1 MMSPESP
8 DRPEVG
14 AQEISVIVPAGHD
27 AELLRRCLDALD
39 RQTLPTREIIVVTD
53 PETPGGV
60 FGVTAV
66 HDVITVPSVPGILPT
81 WTGFDAA
88 SGPVLLRVN
97 PRSTPAP
104 DHLARLV
111 SAWDR
116 ASAQTSGF
124 TVVGV
129 SGPTRL
135 EIPGWRGELLSG
147 AYRRAHGAS
156 VGRILGH
163 QPFYGMNYSL
173 RRDWWCSVR
182 RPVRAAGARV
192 SEDVH
197 LSFAV
202 RPGETIWYAP
212 ELRVAARPGPGLPGK
227 IRDGVRT
234 LAVNLL
240 SESPTTRRSDRRPV
254 EDRR

>member
-14 AQEISVIVPAGHD
+14 AQAISVVVPAGHD
-27 AELLRRCLDALD
+27 AELLRRCLDGLG
-39 RQTLPTREIIVVTD
+39 RQTLPAREIIVVTD
-53 PETPGGV
+53 PGTPGEV
-60 FGVTAV
+60 SGVTAV
-66 HDVITVPSVPGILPT
+66 HDVITVSGAPGVLPA
-81 WTGFDAA
+81 WAGFDAA

-116 ASAQTSGF
+116 ASARTPGF
-124 TVVGV
+124 AVVGV

-182 RPVRAAGARV
+182 RSVREAGARV

-212 ELRVAARPGPGLPGK
+212 ELCVAARPGPGLPGK
-227 IRDGVRT
+227 VRDGVRT

-240 SESPTTRRSDRRPV
+240 SESPSTRRSDRMPA

>member
-1 MMSPESP
+1 MMSPGSS
-8 DRPEVG
+8 DRPGAG
-14 AQEISVIVPAGHD
+14 AQEISIIVPAGHD

-39 RQTLPTREIIVVTD
+39 RQTIPVREVIVVTD
-53 PETPGGV
+53 PGTPSGV
-60 FGVTAV
+60 SGVAAA
-66 HDVITVPSVPGILPT
+66 HDVITVSTDQYVLPT

-88 SGPVLLRVN
+88 SGTVLLRVN
-97 PRSTPAP
+97 PRSNPAP
-104 DHLARLV
+104 DHLVRLI

-116 ASAQTSGF
+116 ACTQTPGF

-129 SGPTRL
+129 SGPTRF
-135 EIPGWRGELLSG
+135 EIPGWRGDLLSG
-147 AYRRAHGAS
+147 VYRRAHGAS

-163 QPFYGMNYSL
+163 QPFYGTNYSL

-182 RPVRAAGARV
+182 RSVREAGVRV

-212 ELRVAARPGPGLPGK
+212 ELCVAARPGPGVPGK
-227 IRDGVRT
+227 VRDGVRT

-240 SESPTTRRSDRRPV
+240 SESPTTRRWDRSSV
-254 EDRR
+254 EEER